1 MLYSVSY
8 GEGAAHVRDGLPED
22 RRALL
27 ERGLRKLADDP
38 RPEVSLPLS
47 KDGNTRSVALSEN
60 IAIEYVISEG
70 LLIVLMIR
78 VVDTSWALLENEE

>member
-1 MLYSVSY
+1 MSY
-8 GEGAAHVRDGLPED
+8 GEGAAHVRDGLPRH

-47 KDGNTRSVALSEN
+47 KDGNTRSVALTEN

-78 VVDTSWALLENEE
+78 VVDTSRALLENEE

>member
-22 RRALL
+22 RRASL

-78 VVDTSWALLENEE
+78 VVDTSRALLENEE

>member
-8 GEGAAHVRDGLPED
+8 SERAAHVRDGLPGD

-27 ERGLRKLADDP
+27 ERGLRKLVDDP
-38 RPEVSLPLS
+38 RPEISVPLS
-47 KDGNTRSVALSEN
+47 KDGNTRSPALTKN

-70 LLIVLMIR
+70 LLIVLGVM
-78 VVDTSWALLENEE
+78 VVDTSHVLLENAD